1 MTARYSIAHHF
12 APATAALLGA
22 QPNVGEVRAIDTAAR
37 WAVPT
42 DVDVLFALHAAGAPS
57 DHHQP
62 APPGWPGKVRFVQL
76 ASSGTDGYPDW
87 LFDGPQV
94 ATAAG
99 TGAVPISEY
108 VLAAMLGHA
117 KRLPAMFVT
126 DGVPWP
132 AQETLLA
139 QPLGALDGRTLG
151 LVGVGH
157 IGARVAKLAAAFGM
171 TVLAAR
177 RSDAASPS
185 PDIALVPFDTLL
197 ARADHLVIAA
207 PLTPATAG
215 LIGAQALAKVKR
227 GVHIVN
233 IARGGIINSDALAA
247 ALADGRVGGATLDV
261 TDPEPLPAGHP
272 LWRAPNLRV
281 TPHIAWSSADT
292 PRRIFQLFATNLA
305 KLAAGETPINLLAL
319 GAR

>member
-1 MTARYSIAHHF
+1 MTTAFAIAHHF

-22 QPNVGEVRAIDTAAR
+22 QATVGEVRAIDTAAR
-37 WAVPT
+37 WALPT
-42 DVDVLFALHAAGAPS
+42 DVDVIFALHAAGAAS
-57 DHHQP
+57 DHHVP
-62 APPGWPGKVRFVQL
+62 PPPGWPGRVRFVQL

-87 LFDGPQV
+87 LFDAPLV

-117 KRLPAMFVT
+117 KRLPAMFVA
-126 DGVPWP
+126 DGGTWVSQDAMIAAP
-132 AQETLLA
+132 LA
-139 QPLGALDGRTLG
+139 GLDGRTLG
-151 LVGVGH
+151 LIGVGH

-171 TVLAAR
+171 TALAHR
-177 RSDAASPS
+177 RSTSASPS
-185 PDIALVPFDTLL
+185 PEITLVPFETLL

-207 PLTPATAG
+207 PLTPATTG
-215 LIGAQALAKVKR
+215 LIDAAALAKVKS

-233 IARGGIINSDALAA
+233 IARGAIIDTA
-247 ALADGRVGGATLDV
+247 ALIAGLESGRVGAATLDV

-272 LWRAPNLRV
+272 LWRAPNIRI

-292 PRRIFQLFATNLA
+292 PRRIFTLFAQNLA
-305 KLAAGETPINLLAL
+305 HLAAGTPPINLLAK
-319 GAR
+319 GES